1 LSTGRDQDA
10 SCADARAAGGQESDQ
25 PFVQMQKMEALGRL
39 TGGIAHDFNNLLTGI
54 LGYASLLKA
63 SLPEGTEQFDAA
75 DYIERAAKRASHLT
89 RQLLAYSRK
98 ETAALLRPTDV
109 HRIVDEA
116 VEILSRFEN
125 KDIRIVTRL
134 DASRF
139 VVEADPTGLI
149 QLLLNLG
156 VNAGD
161 AMPADGL
168 ITISTGNFHTESDS
182 EIEGTRIPE
191 GDWLSI
197 RFTDTGTGIP
207 PGIRDMIFDPFFTTK
222 GEGKGTGLG
231 LSTAYNCVKAHRGFI
246 FLENGNEVGAS
257 FLVLLPLSTGQA
269 EQHPSSRKT
278 FPLPK
283 CTGTILVIDDEEIPR
298 RLACDMLRALGYK
311 TFDAPSGEMGLAL
324 LADGGQRIDLVL
336 LDKIMPGM
344 DGSETRRRI
353 RDIDPALPVVLCSG
367 YIDDA
372 ASNPDILKQFD
383 GFLPKPFK
391 LEELAGAVG
400 SVLEARSNRP
410 G

>member
-1 LSTGRDQDA
+1 
-10 SCADARAAGGQESDQ
+10 
-25 PFVQMQKMEALGRL
+25 MQKMEALGRL

-54 LGYASLLKA
+54 LGYASLLKS
-63 SLPEGTEQFDAA
+63 SLQEGTEQFDAA

-109 HRIVDEA
+109 HRIVGET
-116 VEILSRFEN
+116 VEILSRSEN
-125 KDIRIVTRL
+125 KDVRIVTRL
-134 DASRF
+134 EASSV

-161 AMPADGL
+161 AMPDSGT
-168 ITISTGNFHTESDS
+168 ITISTANLHTGTGD

-191 GDWLSI
+191 GDWIAIRLS
-197 RFTDTGTGIP
+197 DTGPGIP
-207 PGIRDMIFDPFFTTK
+207 PEIRDMIFEPFFTTK

-231 LSTAYNCVKAHRGFI
+231 LSTAYNCAKAHRGFI
-246 FLENGNEVGAS
+246 FLEDGTDRGAS
-257 FLVLLPLSTGQA
+257 FLVLLPLSTDQSERA
-269 EQHPSSRKT
+269 EQPGSGGPIAPLRKGS
-278 FPLPK
+278 
-283 CTGTILVIDDEEIPR
+283 GTVLVVDDEEIPR
-298 RLACDMLRALGYK
+298 RLACDMLRVLGYK
-311 TFDAPSGEMGLAL
+311 TLDASSGESGLAL
-324 LADGGQRIDLVL
+324 LADVDCRVDLVL

-344 DGSETRRRI
+344 DGSETRRRL
-353 RDIDPALPVVLCSG
+353 REIDPALPVILCSG

-391 LEELAGAVG
+391 LEELAEAVG
-400 SVLEARSNRP
+400 ATIERQSKQR
-410 G
+410 GG